1 MLSETAPQP
10 GPVGRGRRPGPDEQ
24 PRHHEGDMKEYFTAQ
39 ELAGLPGMP
48 GTDRRVRDKAQRE
61 NWQTQ
66 MRTGRGGGLEYHI
79 ESLPPE
85 TRKALAKAL
94 AASRPGVTSEAAKDG
109 AEAGRKLALAA
120 RVEGETQ
127 LRQAEEVLKKALQ
140 LPQRERQR
148 DADRSAI
155 LMDWAAYRKLSGE
168 AVNPSLASYSA
179 LYNAGQR
186 PGLEAVRQ
194 RIATVNPSTLAK
206 WRRRVKQAGHLGAR
220 YGNRE
225 GDTKIDRQPEV
236 RDFVLAMMTEF
247 PHCKASQVIQGLE
260 ARFAARADVDLPSQ
274 GRLNAWMVTWKSRNA
289 QLFCALANPDDWKD
303 QYMTAFGSAS
313 EHVTVLNQL
322 WEFDGTPADV
332 MFTDGRHH
340 ICGVIDV
347 YSRRPKM
354 LITPTAR
361 GTAVAALLRNAL
373 LDWGLPAAPWR
384 LTAKTDN
391 GSDYTG
397 HHMKRVFEMLDIEQV
412 LCPPFSPWHK
422 PHIERFFRT
431 FAHDLVELL
440 SGYIGHSVA
449 ERKRIEA
456 RKTFSERLF
465 QKDAVV
471 EINMSSDAFQRFCD
485 DWVNDIYLHREHEG
499 LNGKT
504 PYQMVAEWQEP
515 LERIRDERA
524 LDLLLAEAPGKGGI
538 RTVGKKGIRLD
549 YGLFVAPELWEH
561 VRRDVRVLYDPADLG
576 RIMVFGGE
584 SFSEFICTAECPH
597 RLGIDRAEVAAR
609 SKEMQKKAM
618 QQAKAESKAN
628 ARKIGVDDIVNEIRA
643 TAAERAN
650 KLAAL
655 PRPSREYTSE
665 GLQAASEAARSL
677 TGAAAKARIT
687 ADISTPEASY
697 ARWKKLEAKVNAGE
711 TLYAED
717 ETFFRSFAQSAD
729 WRAMQKMEEDFGDF
743 YSSFTTT

>member
-1 MLSETAPQP
+1 
-10 GPVGRGRRPGPDEQ
+10 
-24 PRHHEGDMKEYFTAQ
+24 
-39 ELAGLPGMP
+39 
-48 GTDRRVRDKAQRE
+48 
-61 NWQTQ
+61 
-66 MRTGRGGGLEYHI
+66 
-79 ESLPPE
+79 
-85 TRKALAKAL
+85 
-94 AASRPGVTSEAAKDG
+94 
-109 AEAGRKLALAA
+109 
-120 RVEGETQ
+120 
-127 LRQAEEVLKKALQ
+127 
-140 LPQRERQR
+140 
-148 DADRSAI
+148 
-155 LMDWAAYRKLSGE
+155 
-168 AVNPSLASYSA
+168 
-179 LYNAGQR
+179 
-186 PGLEAVRQ
+186 
-194 RIATVNPSTLAK
+194 
-206 WRRRVKQAGHLGAR
+206 
-220 YGNRE
+220 
-225 GDTKIDRQPEV
+225 
-236 RDFVLAMMTEF
+236 
-247 PHCKASQVIQGLE
+247 
-260 ARFAARADVDLPSQ
+260 
-274 GRLNAWMVTWKSRNA
+274 
-289 QLFCALANPDDWKD
+289 
-303 QYMTAFGSAS
+303 
-313 EHVTVLNQL
+313 
-322 WEFDGTPADV
+322 
-332 MFTDGRHH
+332 
-340 ICGVIDV
+340 
-347 YSRRPKM
+347 
-354 LITPTAR
+354 
-361 GTAVAALLRNAL
+361 
-373 LDWGLPAAPWR
+373 
-384 LTAKTDN
+384 
-391 GSDYTG
+391 
-397 HHMKRVFEMLDIEQV
+397 
-412 LCPPFSPWHK
+412 
-422 PHIERFFRT
+422 
-431 FAHDLVELL
+431 
-440 SGYIGHSVA
+440 
-449 ERKRIEA
+449 
-456 RKTFSERLF
+456 
-465 QKDAVV
+465 
-471 EINMSSDAFQRFCD
+471 
-485 DWVNDIYLHREHEG
+485 
-499 LNGKT
+499 
-504 PYQMVAEWQEP
+504 MVAEWQEP